1 MVKLAKICGLA
12 LRSIQILN
20 LYWPRASPLRC
31 TRRRTICERRRKWRP
46 PLTVT
51 HHPRCRPTKTS
62 DSPRQLWE
70 KPELP
75 RGSSQLR
82 VANLPLP
89 QSWRRGGRL
98 LALPVEKR
106 QQGAWGARLSKH
118 CVNPPCGRAKAET
131 ASPNRRTPAPTATAS
146 LAATLVSF
154 ARLLTTMSSPTKKD
168 APRRS
173 PHRAYTSKN
182 CPPSLA
188 LKKKVPMEGA
198 AQSSTGS
205 HHRRKSVKI
214 TT

>member
-1 MVKLAKICGLA
+1 MVKQAKICGLA
-12 LRSIQILN
+12 RRSIQILN

-31 TRRRTICERRRKWRP
+31 TQRRTICERKRKWRLP
-46 PLTVT
+46 HTVT
-51 HHPRCRPTKTS
+51 YHPSCRPTRTS
-62 DSPRQLWE
+62 DSPRQRWE

-75 RGSSQLR
+75 HGSSQLR

-89 QSWRRGGRL
+89 QSWRRGGPL

-106 QQGAWGARLSKH
+106 QQGAWGARPSKH
-118 CVNPPCGRAKAET
+118 CTSLPCGRAKAET
-131 ASPNRRTPAPTATAS
+131 ASPNRPTPDPTATAS
-146 LAATLVSF
+146 QAATLVFF
-154 ARLLTTMSSPTKKD
+154 ARLLTTMSSPTKKE

-173 PHRAYTSKN
+173 PHRAYISKN
-182 CPPSLA
+182 CPASLA
-188 LKKKVPMEGA
+188 LKKKVHMEGA